1 MNFLYHI
8 NTQRNVFKSLS
19 LTGSMSLEYATGISE
34 VEEKLAEVRNA
45 FGQVKSNY
53 SGVFG
58 FFRGLLGLSKAD
70 QQALDD
76 SVVILSSLYAQ
87 NSKECRDIASRSIE
101 DYPVQLRR
109 EIAHLRQDIRDYI
122 IESNEDNDL
131 D

>member
-1 MNFLYHI
+1 
-8 NTQRNVFKSLS
+8 
-19 LTGSMSLEYATGISE
+19 MSLEYATGISE

-87 NSKECRDIASRSIE
+87 NLKECRDIASRSIE
-101 DYPVQLRR
+101 DNPTGLRPEITHQLRR

-122 IESNEDNDL
+122 VEFNEDKDL